1 MNEVRV
7 KVADAA
13 VEQGDVMISTIGL
26 GSCVAIVLHDADRR
40 VGGLAHILLPSETLS
55 QDRSNRAKFPA
66 TAVPLLL
73 ERMRAM
79 GANRTRIVAKLVGG
93 ASMFATLLPTSGLQM
108 GERNLIATRAALA
121 QASIPVVGEDV
132 GGDHGRT
139 VFFRVA
145 SGEVE
150 VHSMVRGNVVI

>member
-7 KVADAA
+7 RVADAA
-13 VEQGDVMISTIGL
+13 VEHGDVTISTIGL
-26 GSCVAIVLHDADRR
+26 GSCVAIMLHDADRR

-73 ERMRAM
+73 ERMRVL
-79 GANRTRIVAKLVGG
+79 GANRARIVAKLAGG
-93 ASMFATLLPTSGLQM
+93 ASMFTALLPTSGLQM
-108 GERNLIATRAALA
+108 GERNLIAARSALA
-121 QASIPVVGEDV
+121 SASIPVVAEDV
-132 GGDHGRT
+132 GGGHGRN
-139 VFFRVA
+139 VFFKVA

-150 VHSMVRGNVVI
+150 VRSMVRGDVVI

>member
-7 KVADAA
+7 RVADAA
-13 VEQGDVMISTIGL
+13 VEQGDVTITTIGL
-26 GSCVAIVLHDADRR
+26 GSCVAIMLHDADRR

-55 QDRSNRAKFPA
+55 QDRSNRAKFPT

-79 GANRTRIVAKLVGG
+79 GANRARIVAKLAGG

-121 QASIPVVGEDV
+121 HASIPVVAEDV
-132 GGDHGRT
+132 GGGHGRN
-139 VFFRVA
+139 VFFKVA

-150 VHSMVRGNVVI
+150 VRSMVRGNVVI

>member
-13 VEQGDVMISTIGL
+13 VEKVDAVISTIGL
-26 GSCVAIVLHDADRR
+26 GSCVAIVLHDAERR

-73 ERMRAM
+73 ERMREL
-79 GANRTRIVAKLVGG
+79 GANRTRIVGKLVGG
-93 ASMFATLLPTSGLQM
+93 ASMFASLLPTSGLQM
-108 GERNLIATRAALA
+108 GERNLIAARAALA
-121 QASIPVVGEDV
+121 QASIPIVAEDV
-132 GGDHGRT
+132 GGEHGRN
-139 VFFRVA
+139 VFFMVA
-145 SGEVE
+145 SGDVE
-150 VHSMVRGNVVI
+150 VRSMVRGNVVI

>member
-13 VEQGDVMISTIGL
+13 VEHGDVMISTIGL

-132 GGDHGRT
+132 GGDHGRN

-150 VHSMVRGNVVI
+150 VRSMVRGNVVI

>member
-1 MNEVRV
+1 MNDVRV
-7 KVADAA
+7 RVADAA
-13 VEQGDVMISTIGL
+13 VEQGDVTISTIGL

-79 GANRTRIVAKLVGG
+79 GANRTRIVAKLAGG

-108 GERNLIATRAALA
+108 GERNLIAARAALA
-121 QASIPVVGEDV
+121 QASIPVVAEDV
-132 GGDHGRT
+132 GGGHGRN

-150 VHSMVRGNVVI
+150 VRSMVRGNVII